1 MNQAFTEKCDFTF
14 KVVVV
19 GNAGVG
25 KSTLLLRLT
34 KDEFKEGYISTIGV
48 DFKVYKTVV
57 DGKSIKL
64 QLWDTAGQERF
75 ANIASSYYRGAD
87 GIVYVYDICNE
98 ESFQSVQ
105 DRWLK
110 EVEFHLS
117 KASNCRLILG
127 NKCDSLDERVIDYDQ
142 GQDLANSLEDTAFF
156 ETSAREGTNVVDAFT
171 TLAATILKKKSAPQ
185 SRELSQLSSQIAGLM
200 DLSKACSLQLQLC
213 QLQRQLSEFSYQ
225 HNTNGIRMTE
235 EKIALVRQ
243 DLQKTGLQE
252 RVAKKEESELQR
264 ESERIKNELSR
275 LKDQYAQ
282 KKAGPSVG
290 AAPASLPSPSN
301 PNTSATSQ
309 PPSSTPSVILTPP
322 APGQSTA
329 PAEQSGCCSVS

>member
-1 MNQAFTEKCDFTF
+1 MSAVGMVSSEKCDFTF

-98 ESFQSVQ
+98 NSFESIK

-117 KASNCRLILG
+117 KSNNCKLILG
-127 NKCDSLDERVIDYDQ
+127 NKCDAVDERAIDYER
-142 GQDLANSLEDTAFF
+142 GEDLAKSLEDTSFF
-156 ETSAREGTNVVDAFT
+156 ETSAREGSHVVDAFT
-171 TLAATILKKKSAPQ
+171 TLAANILKKKSAPQ
-185 SRELSQLSSQIAGLM
+185 SKELSQLSSQIAGLM
-200 DLSKACSLQLQLC
+200 DLSKACSLQLELYNY
-213 QLQRQLSEFSYQ
+213 QRQLSEFTYQ
-225 HNTNGIRMTE
+225 HNTNGIRATE
-235 EKIALVRQ
+235 EKIATTKQ
-243 DLQKTGLQE
+243 ELQKTGLQDKVSRRDE
-252 RVAKKEESELQR
+252 ASLQAELQK
-264 ESERIKNELSR
+264 IKGDLTR

-282 KKAGPSVG
+282 KKSGS
-290 AAPASLPSPSN
+290 S
-301 PNTSATSQ
+301 TSATTQSQSQ
-309 PPSSTPSVILTPP
+309 PQPQTSTTAVSLDSSGTTN
-322 APGQSTA
+322 AQ
-329 PAEQSGCCSVS
+329 QNQDQGCCILL